1 MQVELKVW
9 WTRPSLATNGEEG
22 KHKDNPVREICNWR

>member
-1 MQVELKVW
+1 VW

-22 KHKDNPVREICNWR
+22 KHKDTPVREICNWR